1 MTAASLALR
10 PPSRWTLRSRLVLIV
25 VTLITVVAAVIG
37 VVSVFAL
44 DAYLHGQVE
53 QQVRSA
59 SDRSK
64 RAPEGPPGG
73 QGQPGGTTTPG
84 TTGGTSSGT
93 TGSTPFFLAALGQQV
108 GTAGVMITGGQVVA
122 GGWIT
127 QPRGFSSSFGT
138 LTAAAQAT
146 LAAVPQDGAVHDVTL
161 DGLGPYLAMAQEND
175 AGSIIV
181 TALPLEDSQAVV
193 TQLALVITV
202 VTISGLAAAVIAGL
216 VIVRASLRPLTR
228 TAEAAS
234 RVAELPL
241 DRGDVVLDPVA
252 LGVDPT
258 ADPRTE
264 VGQVDA
270 ALARM
275 LDHIS
280 RALAVR
286 QASEARMRRFVSD
299 ASHELR
305 TPLASIR
312 GYAELTRR
320 TSSGLPEDVTRA
332 VGRVESEAT
341 RMTGLVEELLLL
353 ARLDE
358 KRELATEP
366 VDLVGLVVDAA
377 SDAQVAGLDHEWEVD
392 LPDEPVTVTGDG
404 ARLHQVVANLLANA
418 RVHTPAGTTVQV
430 RVRSEASGAVVE
442 VRDDGPGIPPG
453 LLPDVFDRFARG
465 DSSRGRTA
473 GGTGLGLAIVKG
485 VVEAHG
491 GTVAVSSEPGRT
503 VFRLVLPGPHGV
515 AYTQKSGKPGVG
527 TGASTVPA
535 ST

>member
-1 MTAASLALR
+1 MPAASLGLR
-10 PPSRWTLRSRLVLIV
+10 PPSRWTLRARLVLIV
-25 VTLITVVAAVIG
+25 VALVSVVGAVIG

-44 DAYLHGQVE
+44 DAYLHGQVA
-53 QQVRSA
+53 QQVISA
-59 SDRSK
+59 SERSK
-64 RAPEGPPGG
+64 RAPQQPPG
-73 QGQPGGTTTPG
+73 
-84 TTGGTSSGT
+84 SSGFT
-93 TGSTPFFLAALGQQV
+93 LPDPDDDSQPFFLAALGQQV
-108 GTAGVMITGGQVVA
+108 GTAGVKISGGEVVS
-122 GGWIT
+122 GGWIS
-127 QPRGFSSSFGT
+127 QPRGFASSFGT
-138 LTAAAQAT
+138 LTSGAEAT
-146 LAAVPQDGAVHDVTL
+146 LAAVPRDGAVHDVSL
-161 DGLGPYLAMAQEND
+161 DGLGPYLAMAQRND
-175 AGSIIV
+175 AGDVIV
-181 TALPLEDSQAVV
+181 TALPLRDSQAVV
-193 TQLALVITV
+193 TQLALV
-202 VTISGLAAAVIAGL
+202 VTIVTGTGLVAAVVACL

-228 TAEAAS
+228 TAEAAA

-252 LGVDPT
+252 LGVDPA

-392 LPDEPVTVTGDG
+392 LPDGPVTVLGDG

>member
-1 MTAASLALR
+1 MPAASFALR
-10 PPSRWTLRSRLVLIV
+10 PPSRWTLRARLVLIV
-25 VTLITVVAAVIG
+25 VALITVVAAVIG

-44 DAYLHGQVE
+44 DAYLRGQVA
-53 QQVRSA
+53 QQVQSAAERS
-59 SDRSK
+59 R
-64 RAPEGPPGG
+64 RAPVQLPG
-73 QGQPGGTTTPG
+73 GQPGG
-84 TTGGTSSGT
+84 SGNGAT
-93 TGSTPFFLAALGQQV
+93 ANPLPDGDGTPFFLAALGQGV
-108 GTAGVMITGGQVVA
+108 GTAGVKISGGKVVSS
-122 GGWIT
+122 GWIS
-127 QPRGFSSSFGT
+127 QPRGFSSEFGS
-138 LTAAAQAT
+138 LTGSAEAT
-146 LAAVPQDGAVHDVTL
+146 LAAVPDDDAVHEVSL
-161 DGLGPYLAMAQEND
+161 SGLGPYLAMAQRND
-175 AGSIIV
+175 AGDVVV
-181 TALPLEDSQAVV
+181 TALPLSDTQAVT
-193 TQLALVITV
+193 TQLALVITI
-202 VTISGLAAAVIAGL
+202 VTVSGLAAAVVAGL

-358 KRELATEP
+358 KRELAAEP
-366 VDLVGLVVDAA
+366 VDLVGLVVDAT

-392 LPDEPVTVTGDG
+392 LPEEPVTVLGDA
-404 ARLHQVVANLLANA
+404 ARLHQVVANLLGNA

-430 RVRSEASGAVVE
+430 RVRSEGSSAVVE
-442 VRDDGPGIPPG
+442 VHDDGPGIPAS

-465 DSSRGRTA
+465 DTSRGRTA

-491 GTVAVSSEPGRT
+491 GTVDVSSEPGHT
-503 VFRLVLPGPHGV
+503 VFRLLLPWPHGV
-515 AYTQKSGKPGVG
+515 AYAGETGKPGSG

>member
-1 MTAASLALR
+1 MPVASLALR
-10 PPSRWTLRSRLVLIV
+10 PPSRWTLRARLVLIV
-25 VTLITVVAAVIG
+25 VALITVVAAVIG

-44 DAYLHGQVE
+44 DAYLHRQVS
-53 QQVRSA
+53 QQVVGA
-59 SDRSK
+59 AERSK
-64 RAPEGPPGG
+64 RAPQPAPPGG
-73 QGQPGGTTTPG
+73 T
-84 TTGGTSSGT
+84 GTSGDAPAVPT
-93 TGSTPFFLAALGQQV
+93 DDGRPFFLAALGQQV
-108 GTAGVMITGGQVVA
+108 GTAGVRISGGEVVSS
-122 GGWIT
+122 GWIS
-127 QPRGFSSSFGT
+127 QPRGFSSEFGT
-138 LTAAAQAT
+138 LSDAAVAT
-146 LAAVPQDGAVHDVTL
+146 LAGVPQDGTVHDVTL
-161 DGLGPYLAMAQEND
+161 AGLGSYVAMAQRND
-175 AGSIIV
+175 AGDVIV
-181 TALPLEDSQAVV
+181 TALPLTDSQAAV
-193 TQLALVITV
+193 TQLALVITI
-202 VTISGLAAAVIAGL
+202 VTVSGLAAAVVAGL

-228 TAEAAS
+228 TAEAAG

-252 LGVDPT
+252 LGVDPQ

-275 LDHIS
+275 LQHIS

-320 TSSGLPEDVTRA
+320 TSSGLPSDVSRA
-332 VGRVESEAT
+332 IGRVESEAT

-392 LPDEPVTVTGDG
+392 LPDGPVRVLGDS
-404 ARLHQVVANLLANA
+404 ARLHQVVANLLTNA

-430 RVRSEASGAVVE
+430 RVRTEGPSAVVE
-442 VRDDGPGIPPG
+442 VHDDGPGIPAA

-485 VVEAHG
+485 VVEAHE
-491 GTVAVSSEPGRT
+491 GTVDVSSEPGHT
-503 VFRLVLPGPHGV
+503 VFRIVLPGTHGV
-515 AYTQKSGKPGVG
+515 AYSTETGKPGVG